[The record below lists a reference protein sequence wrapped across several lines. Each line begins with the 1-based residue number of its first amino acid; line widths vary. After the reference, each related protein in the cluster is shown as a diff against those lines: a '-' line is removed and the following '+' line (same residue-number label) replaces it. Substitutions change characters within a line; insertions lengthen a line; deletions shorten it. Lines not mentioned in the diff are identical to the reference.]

1 MVKLIFP
8 RSEMWGNTVL
18 MYEEIRM
25 GDHHR
30 VVAVM
35 KMCIVFDLFRKEVA
49 CIDDTW
55 YVSDAEDV

>member
-1 MVKLIFP
+1 
-8 RSEMWGNTVL
+8 